1 MPYTTI
7 FTAVK
12 LIFIELSRSLILL
25 FTILYFSLLVGAIK
39 GSSTIIKGLAIC
51 LIG

>member
-12 LIFIELSRSLILL
+12 SMSIGLSGGLIPLS
-25 FTILYFSLLVGAIK
+25 TILYFSLLVGAIG
-39 GSSTIIKGLAIC
+39 GSFTIIKGLAIY
-51 LIG
+51 LVG